1 MVSSVHFSHHLNL
14 YLWILLVNKLLMVNR
29 KLPVQKNLVPFPTN
43 SICSCLELPLE
54 VSFKLILSLTDCGIF
69 PPISLSASLVYYS
82 WVYITTVP
90 NSSLVV
96 VHMACKPI
104 LLTSCCCESV
114 APQNSNSHIS
124 LICSRSLVWDQEEL
138 QLPLG
143 SGDNYVYLLYWP
155 LVNKGASKSSFFCWE
170 SSINGSMIALNYWN
184 NMSFV

>member
-1 MVSSVHFSHHLNL
+1 MHFSHHVNL
-14 YLWILLVNKLLMVNR
+14 YLWILLVNKLLLVNR

-43 SICSCLELPLE
+43 SICSCLELPIE
-54 VSFKLILSLTDCGIF
+54 VSFTWTHTFFNGLWNSP
-69 PPISLSASLVYYS
+69 PPISLGASLVYYS
-82 WVYITTVP
+82 WLYITTVS

-114 APQNSNSHIS
+114 APQNGNSHIC